1 MVPRAMETVTDEAM
15 STSTVTKNVTLND
28 NYSQGTLGINPG
40 LVKVHSEELLL
51 ANNAFD
57 ECMNNSKQDLCGP
70 VLYTGYPR
78 GLEQEIVQM
87 HNKTN
92 RKYSIDY

>member
-15 STSTVTKNVTLND
+15 STSAVTKNVTLNG
-28 NYSQGTLGINPG
+28 NYSQGTLEINPG
-40 LVKVHSEELLL
+40 LVKVHSEELFL

-57 ECMNNSKQDLCGP
+57 ECMNNSKQDLSGP